1 MENELEK
8 IKPRGG
14 KMSTYD
20 DAYAGALEY
29 FDGDELAAGVWT
41 SKYALQN
48 LDGGFLETSPE
59 QMHHRLAGE
68 FARIE
73 AKYDN
78 SMSKEEIFDLLDGFK
93 YIVPQGSP
101 MSAIGNKFQIQSVS
115 NCFVVD
121 SPIDSYGG
129 ILKTDQEQ
137 VQIMKRRG
145 GVGFDISNIRPK
157 GMPTSNAA
165 KTTDGIG
172 IFMERFSN
180 SCREVAQG
188 NRRGALMITIS
199 VHHPDIRTFI
209 DIKKDKTK
217 VTGANISIRLSD
229 EFMHAVESDS
239 DTQLRWPVEAT
250 GSDVKVLKM
259 TSAKALW
266 EDIVSAAHASAEP
279 GILFWDNILDNTP
292 ANIYEPEGFGIT
304 STNPCS
310 ELVLSPNDSC
320 RLLLLNTTSFVKSPF
335 ESNSKFDFKLFSK
348 LTRKAQRLMDDMVDI
363 EIDHIDNII
372 RKIRSDPE
380 PEDTK
385 AVELNL
391 WMKIRKTAE
400 TGRRTGL
407 GMTGL
412 GDTVAML
419 GLRYGSDESIA
430 MIEKITKELA
440 VSSYTESCML
450 AAERGAF
457 GIYSFDREVGHPFME
472 RLFLENDAL
481 RKLHL
486 KHGRRNISISTIA
499 PCGSVSCLTQTTS
512 GIEPSFMLEY
522 VRRKKIP
529 LNVSSGDDLTI
540 DFIDEM
546 GDKWQ
551 HFSVYHHNFK
561 KWMDISGK
569 SDPAE
574 SPYHMATSAE
584 IDWESGVKLQA
595 AAQKWICHAIS
606 KTTNLPST
614 ATAKDVDNI
623 YRKGWKMGL
632 KGITVYVEGSRDGV
646 LISKDEAGRGGDDA
660 AFGQYSAPRRPDGL
674 PCEIHRASIKG
685 EAWTILVGLMD
696 GRPYEVFGGLSKY
709 VEIPRSFSEG
719 VIAKRSRKT
728 RNSIYDLSFG
738 EEGDEFVVKNIVE
751 IFDNPNYSAFTR
763 TISLG
768 LRHGAPVNYM
778 VEQLQK
784 DKDADFSSFSK
795 VVARV
800 LKKYISDGTAVSE
813 MACSSCGSEGSLIYQ
828 EGCATCLNCGVG
840 RCG

>member
-8 IKPRGG
+8 IKLRDD
-14 KMSTYD
+14 KMSTYN
-20 DAYAGALEY
+20 DAYSGALEY

-48 LDGGFLETSPE
+48 LDGDFLETSPR
-59 QMHHRLAGE
+59 QMHQRLARE
-68 FARIE
+68 FSRIE
-73 AKYDN
+73 KRYDN
-78 SMSKEEIFDLLDGFK
+78 PMSEKEIFGLLDGFK

-115 NCFVVD
+115 NCFVID

-145 GVGFDISNIRPK
+145 GVGFDISNIRPQ

-199 VHHPDIRTFI
+199 VHHPDIKTFI
-209 DIKKDKTK
+209 EIKKDKTK

-229 EFMHAVESDS
+229 EFMSAVESDS
-239 DTQLRWPVEAT
+239 DAQLRWPVDAKDSEIKI
-250 GSDVKVLKM
+250 SKM
-259 TSAKALW
+259 VSAKALW
-266 EDIVSAAHASAEP
+266 GEIVSAAHVSAEP
-279 GILFWDNILDNTP
+279 GILFWDNILNNTP
-292 ANIYEPEGFGIT
+292 ANAYESEGFGIT

-320 RLLLLNTTSFVKSPF
+320 RLLLLNTTSFVENPF
-335 ESNSKFDFKLFSK
+335 KNNSKFDFKLFSK

-372 RKIRSDPE
+372 RKIKSDPE

-385 AVELNL
+385 AVELSL
-391 WMKIRKTAE
+391 WLKIRKSAE
-400 TGRRTGL
+400 AGRRTGL

-440 VSSYTESCML
+440 ISSYTESCML
-450 AAERGAF
+450 ASERGAF
-457 GIYSFDREVGHPFME
+457 EIYSFEKEEGHPFIE
-472 RLFLENDAL
+472 RLFAESDML
-481 RKLHL
+481 RELHL

-512 GIEPSFMLEY
+512 GIEPSFRLEY
-522 VRRKKIP
+522 IRRKKIP
-529 LNVSSGDDLTI
+529 MNISSYDDSAI

-561 KWMDISGK
+561 KWMEISGK

-574 SPYHMATSAE
+574 SPYHGATSAE
-584 IDWESGVKLQA
+584 IDWESGVRLQA

-606 KTTNLPST
+606 RTTNLPSS

-623 YRKGWKMGL
+623 YRKGWEMGL
-632 KGITVYVEGSRDGV
+632 KGMTVYVEGSRDGV
-646 LISKDEAGRGGDDA
+646 LISKSDASDDSDSI
-660 AFGQYSAPRRPDGL
+660 FDQHSAPRRPDSL
-674 PCEIHRASIKG
+674 SCEIHRASIKG
-685 EAWTILVGLMD
+685 EAWTILVGIMS
-696 GRPYEVFGGLSKY
+696 GRPYEVFGGLSRY
-709 VEIPRSFSEG
+709 VEIPRSFAKG
-719 VIAKRSRKT
+719 TITKRSRKT
-728 RNSIYDLSFG
+728 MNSIYDLSFG
-738 EEGDEFVVKNIVE
+738 EKDDEFVVKNIVE

-813 MACSSCGSEGSLIYQ
+813 RACQSCGSEGSLIYQ
-828 EGCATCLNCGVG
+828 EGCATCLGCGAS